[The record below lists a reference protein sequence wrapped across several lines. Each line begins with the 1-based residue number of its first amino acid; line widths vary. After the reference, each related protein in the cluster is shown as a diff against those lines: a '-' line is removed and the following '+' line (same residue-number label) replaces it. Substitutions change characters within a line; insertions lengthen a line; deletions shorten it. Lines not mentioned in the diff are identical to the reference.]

1 MKAYRLWI
9 ILLGVIIALPFAG
22 RLAWLLQKSKPMEIL
37 IINKS
42 VQKSSMN
49 EVKTLNWTLNNEK
62 IVNLDKRIYDYTYQ
76 YYGYFPEAPTQDRKI
91 KSFSL
96 ENISDLTE
104 KNNVLF
110 FADNYGIE
118 PQMHDAK
125 TVKKKAYGGFNNS
138 DYILLKDMVNKQ
150 KLVIAEY
157 NFISLPT
164 EDLVRYNTE
173 QFLDIYSLGWSG
185 KYFKDLSK
193 EQVSELIETKWFDL
207 YKQLNSEDWTFS
219 GPGLILLNSS
229 QNRIIVMPADKYM
242 ISEFPEV
249 ITNSDLASKFNI
261 PEKAAYSGWFD
272 MSYQGQ
278 NKVIS
283 HFNLNLNENGISL
296 LKKNGI
302 EAEFPAVIESANS
315 KFYYLAGDF
324 SKVHV
329 FMPFS
334 RLGFLSSLFENL
346 NKGKVNQPDKFFLTY
361 YNNLLSTILNNYYLE
376 ISH

>member
-9 ILLGVIIALPFAG
+9 ILLGIIIAIPFAG
-22 RLAWLLQKSKPMEIL
+22 RLTWIMQKSKPIEIL

-42 VQKSSMN
+42 VQNSSTN

-62 IVNLDKRIYDYTYQ
+62 FVNSEKQIYNYTYQ
-76 YYGYFPEAPTQDRKI
+76 YFGYYPDATSEDRKI

-96 ENISDLTE
+96 ENITNLSE
-104 KNNVLF
+104 KNDVLF

-118 PQMHDAK
+118 PSMNDTK
-125 TVKKKAYGGFNNS
+125 TVKKKSYGGFNNS
-138 DYILLKDMVNKQ
+138 DYVFLKEMVNKQ

-173 QFLDIYSLGWSG
+173 KFLDIYSLGWRG

-193 EQVSELIETKWFDL
+193 DQVSLDIETKWFDL
-207 YKQLNSEDWTFS
+207 YKQMNSEDWIFS
-219 GPGLILLNSS
+219 GPGIILLNTS
-229 QNRIIVMPADKYM
+229 QNRIIVIPGEKYM
-242 ISEFPEV
+242 NSEFPEV
-249 ITNSDLASKFNI
+249 ITTEEIATQYNI
-261 PEKAAYSGWFD
+261 PHKAAYSGWFD
-272 MSYQGQ
+272 MSYPGQ

-283 HFNLNLNENGISL
+283 HFNLNLNDEGINL
-296 LKKNGI
+296 LKRNGI
-302 EAEFPAVIESANS
+302 EAEFPAVIVSANS
-315 KFYYLAGDF
+315 KFYYMAGDF

-329 FMPFS
+329 FMPYS
-334 RLGFLSSLFENL
+334 RLGFISNIIESV
-346 NKGKVNQPDKFFLTY
+346 NKGKVNKPEKFFLTY
-361 YNNLLSTILNNYYLE
+361 YNNLLTTILNNYYLE